1 MAYVG
6 VGRRAVAV
14 IIDAIIIGIVI
25 GGIGGV
31 LGGAMMSGSSDPTA
45 AAGSLGMIQGI
56 LGLLGF
62 LYLVVME
69 ALTGQTIGKM
79 VMGIRVVKVDGTPI
93 SWKESI
99 IRNILRIIDGLLAY
113 IVGAIFVW
121 TSPMKQRLGDKAAGT
136 IVVRTG
142 ADVAMA

>member
-6 VGRRAVAV
+6 VGRRAVAI
-14 IIDAIIIGIVI
+14 IIDAILIGVVI
-25 GGIGGV
+25 GVIGGV
-31 LGGAMMSGSSDPTA
+31 LGGAMMAGSDDPA
-45 AAGSLGMIQGI
+45 GAAGSLGMIQGV
-56 LGLLGF
+56 LGLLGV

-79 VMGIRVVKVDGTPI
+79 IMGIRVVRADGTPI

-99 IRNILRIIDGLLAY
+99 IRNVLRIIDGLLVY
-113 IVGAIFVW
+113 IVGAIFIW
-121 TSPMKQRLGDKAAGT
+121 TSPLKQRLGDKAAGT